1 MYLYHSSF
9 FPSRS
14 PRLSQLIL
22 SLYPLQTLIRPLRTC
37 LHPHPTSNHFPPLFR
52 PLYSWRPRG
61 PWRQVL
67 NTTTPVTWDG
77 EPLGDIRVRASE
89 TEEAVELSVA
99 HTLPAGA
106 DVLLHWG
113 IVPEGVK
120 GWAAPDPSLYPSA
133 LSGARAP
140 TELVGAYAVE
150 SKFPTAGGYE
160 LLLKFPKASASTSP
174 APAPRP
180 DEVRFVVL
188 RRDPKKGDMWLNQK
202 CVACYSIRLHRNTSR
217 L

>member
-1 MYLYHSSF
+1 MRAWVKGGGRGPEGSGRAPLVPPGPHSRHRRHLLPF
-9 FPSRS
+9 N
-14 PRLSQLIL
+14 Q
-22 SLYPLQTLIRPLRTC
+22 
-37 LHPHPTSNHFPPLFR
+37 
-52 PLYSWRPRG
+52 WPRG
-61 PWRQVL
+61 GPLRQVL
-67 NTTTPVTWDG
+67 STTTTPITWDG
-77 EPLGDIRVRASE
+77 TPLGDIRVRASE
-89 TEEAVELSVA
+89 TEEAVEVAVA

-113 IVPEGVK
+113 VASEGVK